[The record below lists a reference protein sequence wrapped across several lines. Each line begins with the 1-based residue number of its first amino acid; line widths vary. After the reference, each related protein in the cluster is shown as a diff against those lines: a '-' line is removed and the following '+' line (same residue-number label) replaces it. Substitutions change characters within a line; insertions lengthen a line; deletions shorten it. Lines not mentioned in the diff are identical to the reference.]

1 MEVIF
6 EFGAWNLW
14 RK

>member
-1 MEVIF
+1 MKVIF

-14 RK
+14 R